1 MANDETMYKNVENEN
16 VQENKKKKSTV
27 SDNLKMAGAAVA
39 GAAVGSAATVAAHTA
54 INNHPNSEE
63 EVTAGVEGAEG
74 SEDEVEV
81 AAAEAPVEPQVVEHT
96 TEVHH
101 HHNTEVHHHHHAAAP
116 QQTTAAPLQTTTA
129 PQHTEEQIA
138 QKPED
143 PNDPNVQ
150 QTGDNGGEDVD
161 IHVIGVEHDV
171 DMNGEQVDV
180 AVINVEGHQGLLID
194 VDQEGTADV
203 AVIDV
208 DDSGTISENEVQDI
222 SDYDVPMPEQTSG
235 DEFMQ
240 ASDDMPDYINDAV
253 LV

>member
-1 MANDETMYKNVENEN
+1 MANDETMYRNVENEK
-16 VQENKKKKSTV
+16 VQEQNEKKSTV
-27 SDNLKMAGAAVA
+27 SDNLKTAGAAAV
-39 GAAVGSAATVAAHTA
+39 GAAVGSAASVAAQAA
-54 INNHPNSEE
+54 INNHLNSEEE
-63 EVTAGVEGAEG
+63 EVTAEVEGAENTEEG
-74 SEDEVEV
+74 EVEV
-81 AAAEAPVEPQVVEHT
+81 AAAEAPVEPQVIEHT

-101 HHNTEVHHHHHAAAP
+101 YHNTEVHHHHQAAAP
-116 QQTTAAPLQTTTA
+116 QQTAAPQQ
-129 PQHTEEQIA
+129 PEDQIA
-138 QKPED
+138 MKPEEPTD
-143 PNDPNVQ
+143 PDIQ
-150 QTGDNGGEDVD
+150 QTSDNGGEDVD

-208 DDSGTISENEVQDI
+208 DDNGAISENEVQDI
-222 SDYDVPMPEQTSG
+222 SSYDVPMPDQTSG

-240 ASDDMPDYINDAV
+240 ASDDMPDYTNDAV